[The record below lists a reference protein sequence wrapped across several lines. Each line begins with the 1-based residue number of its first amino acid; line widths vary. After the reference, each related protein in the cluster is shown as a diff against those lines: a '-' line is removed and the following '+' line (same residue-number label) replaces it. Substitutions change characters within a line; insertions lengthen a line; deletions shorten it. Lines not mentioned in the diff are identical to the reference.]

1 MSLSKP
7 TLKAI
12 VEAMLFVSE
21 RPLSLRQIMQGIK
34 QAHRREAE
42 MHAPDTLVSEPLDLN
57 VSDLYTSVDQTQFV
71 SQATGDV
78 FVSDDETPQADV
90 DAVLGQLMNKSRELD
105 GEISR
110 DEVRV
115 LLEELADD
123 YAQEG
128 RGVELVQVAK
138 GYQLRTKLEVSYYL
152 RSDRKTAF
160 VRLSPSSMETLAIVA
175 YKQPVSRSGI
185 EGIRGVDTGG
195 VLKTLLDRELLRIV
209 GRAEE
214 PGRPLVYGTT
224 VKFLEVFGLNTL
236 KDLPNPAEFID
247 MGVGAKA
254 ESDDGA
260 DDEQGYFESGDF
272 MMGEDVDLGE
282 ADQAILDEL
291 DQSLSGLAEAEK
303 ALTVFGD
310 GKSVER
316 DGEVSPD
323 KNSDLKS
330 A

>member
-7 TLKAI
+7 TLKAV

-42 MHAPDTLVSEPLDLN
+42 MQAPDTLVSEPLNLN
-57 VSDLYTSVDQTQFV
+57 VSDLHISVEQTQFV
-71 SQATGDV
+71 SHETGDV
-78 FVSDDETPQADV
+78 SALDNETPQEEV

-105 GEISR
+105 NEISR

-115 LLEELADD
+115 LLEELSAD

-195 VLKTLLDRELLRIV
+195 VLKTLLDREFLRIV

-224 VKFLEVFGLNTL
+224 AKFLEVFGLNTL

-247 MGVGAKA
+247 MGVGAKV
-254 ESDDGA
+254 ESDDGV
-260 DDEQGYFESGDF
+260 DEEQGYFESGDF

-310 GKSVER
+310 GKGVEG
-316 DGEVSPD
+316 DAEVVSGE
-323 KNSDLKS
+323 NADLKS

>member
-7 TLKAI
+7 TLRAI

-34 QAHRREAE
+34 QAQRRDVE
-42 MHAPDTLVSEPLDLN
+42 MHASDSLLNDPLDLG
-57 VSDLYTSVDQTQFV
+57 VSDRHTSMEQTHLISPETSEV
-71 SQATGDV
+71 S
-78 FVSDDETPQADV
+78 VSENETSQENV

-105 GEISR
+105 NEISR

-115 LLEELADD
+115 LLEEMAME
-123 YAQEG
+123 YSQEG

-175 YKQPVSRSGI
+175 YKQPVSRSDI

-195 VLKTLLDRELLRIV
+195 VLKTLLDREFLRIV

-224 VKFLEVFGLNTL
+224 AKFLEVFGLNTL
-236 KDLPNPAEFID
+236 KDLPNPAEFLD
-247 MGVGAKA
+247 MGVGANS

-260 DDEQGYFESGDF
+260 DAEQGYFESGDF

-282 ADQAILDEL
+282 VDQAILDEL
-291 DQSLSGLAEAEK
+291 DQSLSGLAAAEK

-310 GKSVER
+310 GKGVVGDAEVVS
-316 DGEVSPD
+316 GE
-323 KNSDLKS
+323 NADLKS